1 MNYQMLVNKNNILDR
16 NYVPDNLVEY
26 TEYNGEKIDKNHKTL
41 VEIKT
46 LEAFF
51 EMQKDAR
58 LNNVDFVIDSGYR
71 SYDYQAEIL
80 KENLIEMGED
90 AYKYVALPG
99 TSEHQTGLAID
110 VALYKAGEYTDK
122 FDDSFPEVKWLHENC
137 YKYGFI
143 LRYPK
148 GKEDITGYNYECW
161 HFRYVGKELAYEI
174 KEKEISTLEEY
185 YLISDKKLVYN
196 YK

>member
-1 MNYQMLVNKNNILDR
+1 MNYQMLVNKSNVLDR
-16 NYVPDNLVEY
+16 NYVPDNLVKY

-46 LEAFF
+46 LEAFL

-58 LNNVDFVIDSGYR
+58 LNNYDFVIDSGYR
-71 SYDYQAEIL
+71 SYEYQGEIL
-80 KENLIEMGED
+80 KENLIEMGDE

-110 VALYKAGEYTDK
+110 VALYRNGKYTDQ
-122 FDDSFPEVKWLHENC
+122 FDENFPEIKWLHDNC
-137 YKYGFI
+137 HKYGFI

-161 HFRYVGKELAYEI
+161 HFRYVGKELAYEM
-174 KEKEISTLEEY
+174 KENDVATLEEY
-185 YLISDKKLVYN
+185 YELNKN
-196 YK
+196 RYK